1 MKNKWKFLATIAY
14 HSILCLWIITS
25 LSSCDSVS
33 GNKKEWKDPEL
44 VEMQDSDR
52 SVQYYLPF
60 NLEAIATGRS
70 LTTDD
75 LQASGRLLLTSG
87 GNVKAL
93 GFGDEYKR
101 VYSFRCEPI
110 GSGWYEITCW
120 LKTSIGGE
128 EYTMKCY
135 TREKI

>member
-25 LSSCDSVS
+25 LSSCDSIS
-33 GNKKEWKDPEL
+33 GNNKEWKDPEL
-44 VEMQDSDR
+44 VEVKDSDR
-52 SVQYYLPF
+52 SVQYYLPINVQKF
-60 NLEAIATGRS
+60 ATGQPF
-70 LTTDD
+70 TTDD

-87 GNVKAL
+87 GNVKAMEFSD
-93 GFGDEYKR
+93 GYHK

-110 GSGWYEITCW
+110 GGGWHRITCW
-120 LKTSIGGE
+120 LKNSITGE
-128 EYTMKCY
+128 KYTNECY

>member
-1 MKNKWKFLATIAY
+1 MNNKHLFRYIIYVLVIIAF
-14 HSILCLWIITS
+14 
-25 LSSCDSVS
+25 SSCNLRS
-33 GNKKEWKDPEL
+33 GNSKEWKDPEL

-52 SVQYYLPF
+52 SVQFYLPF
-60 NLEAIATGRS
+60 NLEALATGRP
-70 LTTDD
+70 LTTND

-87 GNVKAL
+87 GNVKAME
-93 GFGDEYKR
+93 FGDGYKR

>member
-52 SVQYYLPF
+52 SVQYYLP

-87 GNVKAL
+87 GNVKAF

-101 VYSFRCEPI
+101 VYIFRCEPI
-110 GSGWYEITCW
+110 GGGWYEITCW
-120 LKTSIGGE
+120 LKSSIGGD
-128 EYTMKCY
+128 EYTMTCY

>member
-1 MKNKWKFLATIAY
+1 MKNKWKFLTTIAY

-25 LSSCDSVS
+25 LSSCDSIS
-33 GNKKEWKDPEL
+33 GNNKEWKDLEL
-44 VEMQDSDR
+44 VEVKDSDR
-52 SVQYYLPF
+52 SVQYYLPINVQKF
-60 NLEAIATGRS
+60 ATGQPF
-70 LTTDD
+70 TTDD
-75 LQASGRLLLTSG
+75 LQASGRLLLTQG
-87 GNVKAL
+87 GVVKAL
-93 GFGDEYKR
+93 EFSDGYKK

-120 LKTSIGGE
+120 LKSSIGGD

>member
-1 MKNKWKFLATIAY
+1 MNNRHLFRYIIYILLIIAF
-14 HSILCLWIITS
+14 
-25 LSSCDSVS
+25 SSCNLRS
-33 GNKKEWKDPEL
+33 GNSKEWKDPEL

-60 NLEAIATGRS
+60 NIEAVATGRP
-70 LTTDD
+70 LTTND

-87 GNVKAL
+87 GNVKAMRFSD
-93 GFGDEYKR
+93 GYKR

-110 GSGWYEITCW
+110 GSGWYRITCW
-120 LKTSIGGE
+120 LKSSITGE
-128 EYTMKCY
+128 EYTMECY